1 MSKTECEQA
10 NKPEVNEKVDK
21 ELLQNAKVCFKKEYP
36 KRVLGSILTNNKLFS
51 ICLKKKFVISKVR
64 TLGHLI

>member
-21 ELLQNAKVCFKKEYP
+21 ELLQNAKVCFKKIIRKSCWFDP
-36 KRVLGSILTNNKLFS
+36 DR
-51 ICLKKKFVISKVR
+51 
-64 TLGHLI
+64 